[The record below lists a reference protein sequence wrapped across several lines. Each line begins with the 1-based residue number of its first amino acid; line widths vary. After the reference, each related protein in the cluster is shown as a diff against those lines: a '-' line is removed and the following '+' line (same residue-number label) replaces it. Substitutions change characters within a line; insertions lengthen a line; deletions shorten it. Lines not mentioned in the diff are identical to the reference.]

1 MEFYSVQLREKIA
14 VPDTDVEI
22 TVAENGRRQ
31 ARATVQKD
39 GKAIKLFTFLPKES
53 AAPAVPAAAAT
64 ATKGTK
70 GAEGA
75 STATPTKA
83 KTPKKATGK
92 TKA

>member
-1 MEFYSVQLREKIA
+1 MEFYSVQLREKIE
-14 VPDTDVEI
+14 VPDNDVEI

-39 GKAIKLFTFLPKES
+39 GKAIKLFKFLPNAA
-53 AAPAVPAAAAT
+53 AAPVAPAAAAT

-75 STATPTKA
+75 STASPTKA
-83 KTPKKATGK
+83 KEATGK